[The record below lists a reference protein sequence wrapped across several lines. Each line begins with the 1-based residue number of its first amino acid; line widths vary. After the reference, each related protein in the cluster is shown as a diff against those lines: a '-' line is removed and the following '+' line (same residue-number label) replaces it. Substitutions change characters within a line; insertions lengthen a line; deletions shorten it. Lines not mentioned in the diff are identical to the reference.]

1 MGCCCWSS
9 VQLPAFVPLGTLNW
23 FMSVWSGFWWFRHH
37 LRWEQWPPVV
47 YQFPGCG
54 KVPHVSRWVLLSKVL
69 VQYLNWEG
77 FLCSV
82 TNSSIFIRAFCV
94 KKQLNALNVQITKK
108 NLHSPGDF
116 PRDLFTLLVIVGIRH
131 SHSVHTVHIPSFCL
145 KCICYRLPKI
155 NLRMLGF
162 RFDK

>member
-82 TNSSIFIRAFCV
+82 TNSSIS
-94 KKQLNALNVQITKK
+94 KKLF
-108 NLHSPGDF
+108 SPGDF
-116 PRDLFTLLVIVGIRH
+116 PRDLFTLLVIVGLRH
-131 SHSVHTVHIPSFCL
+131 SHYVHTVHIPSFCL